1 LNVDLKKRE
10 QIMKTRFLGQTGV
23 RVSELCF
30 GAMTFGGK
38 GYWANIGQVGQKE
51 ADDLVNIAIDGGI
64 NFFDTADVYSEGMSE
79 LLLGK
84 ALGTR
89 RNSVV
94 LATKVRGRTGSG
106 PNDVGLSRRHIID
119 SCNASL
125 KRLGTDYI
133 DLYQVHSF
141 DPRTPLEET
150 LRTLDDLVREGKV
163 RYVGASNFAG
173 WQLMKA
179 LAISDTQ
186 HLERFITLQAFYS
199 LIARDLENELVPLSL
214 DQHLGILPWSPLG
227 GGFLTGKYRRGKP
240 RPEGVRRS
248 NPTAQFLQFDEEK
261 GFDIVDELEKTAR
274 KYGATITQAALNYLL
289 RKPGVTSVIVGA
301 RNKEQLT
308 DNLKTVDWEIAAEEV
323 ARLDTLST
331 PPRVYPYWM
340 LERMSQDR

>member
-1 LNVDLKKRE
+1 
-10 QIMKTRFLGQTGV
+10 
-23 RVSELCF
+23 
-30 GAMTFGGK
+30 MTFGGK

-119 SCNASL
+119 SCNTSL

-240 RPEGVRRS
+240 RPEGARRS
-248 NPTAQFLQFDEEK
+248 NPTAQFLQFDEGK

-323 ARLDTLST
+323 ARLDTLTT

>member
-1 LNVDLKKRE
+1 
-10 QIMKTRFLGQTGV
+10 
-23 RVSELCF
+23 
-30 GAMTFGGK
+30 MTFGGK

-51 ADDLVNIAIDGGI
+51 ADELVNIAIDGGI

-84 ALGTR
+84 ALGTK

-119 SCNASL
+119 SCNTSL

-163 RYVGASNFAG
+163 RYVGASNFTG

-240 RPEGVRRS
+240 RPEGARRS

>member
-1 LNVDLKKRE
+1 
-10 QIMKTRFLGQTGV
+10 MKTRFLGNTGV

-38 GYWANIGQVGQKE
+38 DYWANIGQVGQKE

-84 ALGTR
+84 ALGTK

-240 RPEGVRRS
+240 RPEGARRS

>member
-1 LNVDLKKRE
+1 
-10 QIMKTRFLGQTGV
+10 MKTRFLGNTGV

-84 ALGTR
+84 ALGTK

-119 SCNASL
+119 SCNTSL

-240 RPEGVRRS
+240 RPEGARRS

-323 ARLDTLST
+323 ARLDTLTT

>member
-1 LNVDLKKRE
+1 
-10 QIMKTRFLGQTGV
+10 MKTRFLGNTGV

-119 SCNASL
+119 SCNTSL

-240 RPEGVRRS
+240 RPEGARRS

-323 ARLDTLST
+323 ARLDTLTT

>member
-1 LNVDLKKRE
+1 
-10 QIMKTRFLGQTGV
+10 MKTRFLGNTGV

-84 ALGTR
+84 ALGTK

-119 SCNASL
+119 SCNTSL

-163 RYVGASNFAG
+163 RYVGASNFTG

-240 RPEGVRRS
+240 RPEGARRS
-248 NPTAQFLQFDEEK
+248 NPTAQFLQFDEGK

-323 ARLDTLST
+323 ARLDTLTT

>member
-1 LNVDLKKRE
+1 
-10 QIMKTRFLGQTGV
+10 MKTRFLGNTGV

-119 SCNASL
+119 SCNTSL

-240 RPEGVRRS
+240 RPEGARRS
-248 NPTAQFLQFDEEK
+248 NPTAQFLQFDEGK